1 MELHHHL
8 LIVQRLYTILINQR
22 VLHHLLSMQRLHMC
36 TAIGIMMNFT
46 MKSILYV
53 GVTLVMARIE
63 DHDWNVLNMR
73 QSMVLLSMHHHLVN
87 VIMLGNTC
95 SMMMMM
101 IFLIMLICLV
111 HIMDLLFINY
121 KQRFLEILYL
131 LV

>member
-1 MELHHHL
+1 
-8 LIVQRLYTILINQR
+8 
-22 VLHHLLSMQRLHMC
+22 
-36 TAIGIMMNFT
+36 MMNFT
-46 MKSILYV
+46 IKSILYV

-63 DHDWNVLNMR
+63 DHNWNVFNMR

-101 IFLIMLICLV
+101 MIFLIMLIYLV
-111 HIMDLLFINY
+111 HVMDLLFINY